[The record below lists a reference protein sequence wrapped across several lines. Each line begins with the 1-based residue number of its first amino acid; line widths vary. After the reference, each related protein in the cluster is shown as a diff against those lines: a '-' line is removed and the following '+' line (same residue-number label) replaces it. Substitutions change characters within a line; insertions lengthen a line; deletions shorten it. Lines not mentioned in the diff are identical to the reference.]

1 MARSLNMTKYLEQF
15 KKLEGS
21 KYKLAGGRMLVE
33 ILPKKEMKTTGGLI
47 MAAPVQHKGTADTQ
61 RAVVGVV
68 VMVGEGYVND
78 DQQDVPMETKVGN
91 VVVLNEFGLKYYSEF
106 PGVSSYTENKLALT
120 AESEIQMKFDSL
132 DDLAEFERLLNT

>member
-1 MARSLNMTKYLEQF
+1 MTKYLEQF

-33 ILPKKEMKTTGGLI
+33 VLPKKEMKTTGGLI
-47 MAAPVQHKGTADTQ
+47 MAAPLNHKGTADTQ

-68 VMVGEGYVND
+68 LMTGEGYVD
-78 DQQDVPMETKVGN
+78 DDGVDVPMETKVGS

-106 PGVSSYTENKLALT
+106 PGIATYTESKLALT
-120 AESEIQMKFDSL
+120 AESEIQMKFDSF
-132 DDLAEFERLLNT
+132 DDLAAFEKLLDL

>member
-1 MARSLNMTKYLEQF
+1 MVRYLEQF
-15 KKLEGS
+15 KKLEGT

-47 MAAPVQHKGTADTQ
+47 MAAPIQHKGTADTQ

-132 DDLAEFERLLNT
+132 DDLAEFERLLNA

>member
-1 MARSLNMTKYLEQF
+1 MTKYLEQF

-33 ILPKKEMKTTGGLI
+33 ILAKKEMKTSGGLI
-47 MAAPVQHKGTADTQ
+47 MSAPLNHKNVADTQ

-68 VMVGEGYVND
+68 LMTGEGYVD
-78 DQQDVPMETKVGN
+78 DDGNEIEMETKVGA

-106 PGVSSYTENKLALT
+106 PGIATYTESKLALT
-120 AESEIQMKFDSL
+120 AESEIQMKFDSF
-132 DDLAEFERLLNT
+132 DDLAEFERILNE

>member
-1 MARSLNMTKYLEQF
+1 MARSLIMTRYLEQF
-15 KKLEGS
+15 KKLEGT

-106 PGVSSYTENKLALT
+106 PGISSYTENKLALT

-132 DDLAEFERLLNT
+132 DDLAEFERLLNA

>member
-15 KKLEGS
+15 KKLEGT

-132 DDLAEFERLLNT
+132 DDLAEFERLLNA

>member
-1 MARSLNMTKYLEQF
+1 MTKYLEQF
-15 KKLEGS
+15 KKLEGT

-78 DQQDVPMETKVGN
+78 DQQDVPMETKLGN

-132 DDLAEFERLLNT
+132 DDLAEFERLLNA

>member
-1 MARSLNMTKYLEQF
+1 MTRYLEQF
-15 KKLEGS
+15 KKLEGT

-78 DQQDVPMETKVGN
+78 DQQDVPMETKLGN

-132 DDLAEFERLLNT
+132 DDLAEFERLLNA

>member
-1 MARSLNMTKYLEQF
+1 MTKYLEQF

-47 MAAPVQHKGTADTQ
+47 MAAPLNHKGTADTQ

-68 VMVGEGYVND
+68 LMTGEGYVD
-78 DQQDVPMETKVGN
+78 DDGIDVPMETKVGS

-106 PGVSSYTENKLALT
+106 PGIATYTESKLALT
-120 AESEIQMKFDSL
+120 AESEIQMKFDSF
-132 DDLAEFERLLNT
+132 DDLAAFEKLLDL

>member
-1 MARSLNMTKYLEQF
+1 MTKYLEQF

-33 ILPKKEMKTTGGLI
+33 VLPKKEMKTSGGLI
-47 MAAPVQHKGTADTQ
+47 MAAPTQHKGTADTQ

-91 VVVLNEFGLKYYSEF
+91 VVVLNEFGLKYYSDF
-106 PGVSSYTENKLALT
+106 PGVTSYTENKLALT

-132 DDLAEFERLLNT
+132 DDLAEFERLLNA

>member
-1 MARSLNMTKYLEQF
+1 MTRYLEQF
-15 KKLEGS
+15 KKLEGT

>member
-1 MARSLNMTKYLEQF
+1 MTRYLEQF
-15 KKLEGS
+15 KKLEGT

-106 PGVSSYTENKLALT
+106 PGISSYTENKLALT

-132 DDLAEFERLLNT
+132 DDLAEFERLLNA

>member
-1 MARSLNMTKYLEQF
+1 MTRYLEQF
-15 KKLEGS
+15 KKLEGT

-132 DDLAEFERLLNT
+132 DDLAEFERLLNA